1 MVSVLIIL
9 VGWKFG
15 YIQRR
20 KVEADVGV
28 QCQPN
33 ESSKDFRWKWS
44 KNSNE

>member
-15 YIQRR
+15 NIQRR
-20 KVEADVGV
+20 KIEADVGV

-33 ESSKDFRWKWS
+33 ESSREVYNMFFYS
-44 KNSNE
+44 S